1 MIDDSET
8 LVFFSSICI
17 YFGLNKKYFCV
28 IVLKLHFGTCMIP
41 ESYESFS
48 RILIIRNSHTN
59 ISSNIRTV
67 VFCTGLVLPHCS
79 DNNDLLFLLL
89 LLYMFTCWHSLS
101 IHQRVDLTHIW
112 SGNSP
117 QFSFFN
123 NSPRIQMQMQI
134 FHIVNSWTLFW
145 SLNY

>member
-28 IVLKLHFGTCMIP
+28 IVLKLHFETCIVP

-48 RILIIRNSHTN
+48 MILIIRNSHTN
-59 ISSNIRTV
+59 ISSNIGTIM

-89 LLYMFTCWHSLS
+89 LLYLLAFSVYSPKGGPTSYLIRKFT
-101 IHQRVDLTHIW
+101 T
-112 SGNSP
+112 
-117 QFSFFN
+117 
-123 NSPRIQMQMQI
+123 I
-134 FHIVNSWTLFW
+134 FVFQQ
-145 SLNY
+145 